1 MNVFAGIIVNNDSVQ
16 VDKPFT
22 YLVDECISSRVK
34 IGHRVKV
41 PFGKG
46 NRLIE
51 GFVITLNNFFE
62 GDISKLK
69 SVKTLCDETPILTK
83 DDLTVIE
90 FMRERYL
97 CKYIEAIRVLIPTGI
112 MKGIKIKTKS
122 LVTFSKELDEN
133 FNKSNFINV
142 INIVKE
148 NDGIYTKGELSE
160 KFNVSL
166 YSLNKLLD
174 NGFLRLEEQKIDRSN
189 QREYVEYAK
198 KVLNTEQQN
207 AVDIILTS
215 TSTQFLLKG
224 VTGSG
229 KTEVYMNLVSEML
242 KENKT
247 SLVLVPEISLTPQ
260 MIERFKGRFGR
271 NVAIFHSKLSDG
283 ERFDEWHRIKHGEV
297 KLVIGVRSAIFLPF
311 HNLGLIIIDEEH
323 EGTYKS
329 DQNPKYHTREIAEL
343 KSKLTSCKV
352 VYGSA
357 TPSIESYYR
366 ALRGEFRL
374 VSLNFRVD
382 NAVLPKMN
390 IIDMREELKENNKSM
405 FSRKLHKEI
414 EERLERREQVII
426 FLNRRGYSTFVSC
439 RKCGYVFKCEHC
451 DISMT
456 YHTNGYLV
464 CHYCGSARKQV
475 NLCPECGSKYVK
487 YFGAGTE
494 KVEVSLRES
503 FPKARILRM
512 DVDTTRKKN
521 SHEEIYNKFKNGE
534 ADILVGTQMISKGLD
549 FPNVTLV
556 GVITADI
563 SLNLPD
569 FRSAERTFQI
579 VTQVAGRAGR
589 GSKEGEVI
597 VQTYSPEHYSL
608 RYSSIYD
615 YDGFFKEELNLR
627 KIMNYPPF
635 SKIMIINLSS
645 KNQDSLIK
653 FSTTLGGKIKE
664 QLLNEKHIE
673 VLGPC
678 PSIIQKINEMFR
690 WQIIIKGE
698 FNYNTANNIKEIVY
712 DELKDVYNV
721 VRASIDINPNTLT

>member
-1 MNVFAGIIVNNDSVQ
+1 MFAGIIVNNDSVQ
-16 VDKPFT
+16 VDRPFT
-22 YLVDECISSRVK
+22 YLVDEGISNRVK

-46 NRLIE
+46 NKLIE
-51 GFVITLNNFFE
+51 GFVITLSNFFQ

-69 SVKTLCDETPILTK
+69 AVKTLCEETPILTK
-83 DDLTVIE
+83 EDLTIIE

-122 LVTFSKELDEN
+122 LVAFSKELDKN

-148 NDGIYTKGELSE
+148 NDGIYTKSELNE

-174 NGFLRLEEQKIDRSN
+174 NGFLKLEEQKIDRSN
-189 QREYVEYAK
+189 QKEYVEYSK
-198 KVLNTEQQN
+198 KILNTEQQN
-207 AVDIILTS
+207 AVDTILTS
-215 TSTQFLLKG
+215 TATQFLLKG

-229 KTEVYMNLVSEML
+229 KTEVYMNLVNEML
-242 KENKT
+242 RENKT

-260 MIERFKGRFGR
+260 MIERFKGRFGK

-283 ERFDEWHRIKHGEV
+283 ERFDEWYRIKHGEV

-323 EGTYKS
+323 ESTYKS

-343 KSKLTSCKV
+343 KSRLTGCKV

-366 ALRGEFRL
+366 ALKDEIKL
-374 VSLNFRVD
+374 VSLNSRVD

-390 IIDMREELKENNKSM
+390 IIDMREELKENNKSI
-405 FSRKLHKEI
+405 FSGKLHKEI
-414 EERLERREQVII
+414 QERLDRREQVII

-464 CHYCGSARKQV
+464 CHYCGSAKKQV
-475 NLCPECGSKYVK
+475 NLCPKCGSKYVK

-494 KVEVSLRES
+494 KVEVALKQS

-589 GSKEGEVI
+589 GNKEGEVI

-615 YDGFFKEELNLR
+615 YDGFFKEELNIR

-645 KNQDSLIK
+645 QKQDLLIK
-653 FSTTLGGKIKE
+653 FSTILGDKVKE
-664 QLLNEKHIE
+664 RLMNENHID

-698 FNYNTANNIKEIVY
+698 FDYNIANNIKEIVY
-712 DELKDVYNV
+712 DQLKDVYNV
-721 VRASIDINPNTLT
+721 VRVSMDINPNTLT